1 MKILLTTQFLRN
13 FTGSEVVMFE
23 LAREFVSK
31 NHDVTLAAFEL
42 KNPLLEKLKA
52 IPVKV
57 MSLPQV
63 EGKFDLIWSQHFP
76 TIEHLVSRKIS
87 AAKII
92 FSSLSPYEPLESPP
106 ACFDKMTLF
115 LANSDETKQTMV
127 EMGLEADQVLV
138 FPNPAPQNFFNY
150 EIRKNSELKKI
161 AVVSNTVQPVLEE
174 CAQILEREGI
184 CMDFVGIKKTPKLVT
199 PEVLGEYDAV
209 ITIGKTV
216 QYCLALGIPV
226 FVYDRFGG
234 CGYLNKENIERA
246 KWFNFS
252 GRCSGVILSAGEIAS
267 RVREGFRHYD
277 RNFLRGFAR
286 DHFQIE
292 KNLNHVLRRLLL
304 SKSEKKAFL
313 LNNIMARRA
322 RLPAPQVSQGK
333 GKV

>member
-13 FTGSEVVMFE
+13 FTGSEVVM
-23 LAREFVSK
+23 LDIARELVAKS
-31 NHDVTLAAFEL
+31 HDVTLAAFEL

-52 IPVKV
+52 LPVKV
-57 MSLPQV
+57 LSLPQV

-106 ACFDKMTLF
+106 VCFEKITLF
-115 LANSDETKQTMV
+115 LANSDETKQTIV
-127 EMGLEADQVLV
+127 EMGLEEEQVLV
-138 FPNPAPQNFFNY
+138 FPNPAPQEFFTF
-150 EIRKNSELKKI
+150 EIRKNPELKKI

-184 CMDFVGIKKTPKLVT
+184 LTDFVGIKKTPKLVT
-199 PEVLGEYDAV
+199 PEVLDEYDAV

-234 CGYLNKENIERA
+234 CGYLNKENIGRA

-252 GRCSGVILSAGEIAS
+252 GRCTGLIMSAGEIAS
-267 RVREGFRHYD
+267 RVREGFPQYD
-277 RNFLRGFAR
+277 RTFLRGFAK
-286 DHFQIE
+286 DHFQME
-292 KNLNHVLRRLLL
+292 KNINQVLRRLLL
-304 SKSEKKAFL
+304 TKNEKTAFL
-313 LNNIMARRA
+313 LNNINARRA
-322 RLPAPQVSQGK
+322 RVPTPQTSQVK